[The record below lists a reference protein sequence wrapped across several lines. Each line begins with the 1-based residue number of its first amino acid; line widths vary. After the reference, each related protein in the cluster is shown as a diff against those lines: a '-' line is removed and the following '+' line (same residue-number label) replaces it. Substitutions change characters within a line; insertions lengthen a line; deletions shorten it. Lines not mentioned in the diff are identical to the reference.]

1 MVSQQQPHPNSPLQ
15 YQQGRQQFDRLPQQD
30 QSRFN
35 GGPPQPLPGAEDIGQ
50 YVRQL
55 EDAIRQKHLQSFYPL
70 GDPRVQQA
78 ARRAAQQID
87 KLVAAWHIP
96 REIAVDIVR

>member
-1 MVSQQQPHPNSPLQ
+1 VSQQQPHPDSSLQ

-35 GGPPQPLPGAEDIGQ
+35 GGPPQTLPGAENIDQ

-55 EDAIRQKHLQSFYPL
+55 EDAIRQKRLQSFYPPD
-70 GDPRVQQA
+70 DPRVQQI

-87 KLVAAWHIP
+87 KLVAAWHIS

>member
-1 MVSQQQPHPNSPLQ
+1 VSQQQPHPDSSLQ

-35 GGPPQPLPGAEDIGQ
+35 GGPPQTLPGAENIDQ

-55 EDAIRQKHLQSFYPL
+55 KRLQSFYPP
-70 GDPRVQQA
+70 GDPRVQQI
-78 ARRAAQQID
+78 ARRATQQID